1 MIEIRKMKNQD
12 LKQLTQIWLEASL
25 KAHDFI
31 SADYWK
37 ENKALMEEQYL
48 PNSEVYIAAEGNRIY
63 GFIALIENHIA
74 AIFVSNNHQEVSMS
88 LSEFSMVI

>member
-37 ENKALMEEQYL
+37 ENKALMEVQYL